1 MSRPITLA
9 NATSA
14 EDFETARELF
24 REYAASLTID
34 LCFQG
39 FSTELAS
46 LPAMYGPPGGCLIL
60 AKHDEAVVACVGVR
74 RFSDS
79 ECELKRLFVRES
91 ARGGGLGRTLTHAA
105 IRAARELGYSR
116 MLLDT
121 LDEMVAARGL
131 YASLGF
137 TAIPAFYPN
146 PSPGVHFMALD
157 LRAVQTAG

>member
-1 MSRPITLA
+1 MSRPVTLA

-14 EDFETARELF
+14 EDFDTARELF

-39 FSTELAS
+39 FSTELAN
-46 LPAMYGPPGGCLIL
+46 LPGMYGPPGGCLIL
-60 AKHDEAVVACVGVR
+60 AKDADGVVACVGVR

-79 ECELKRLFVRES
+79 ECELKRLFVRER
-91 ARGGGLGRTLTHAA
+91 ARGGGLGRTLTLAA
-105 IRAARELGYSR
+105 IRTARKFGYSR

-121 LDEMVAARGL
+121 LDEMVAARQL
-131 YASLGF
+131 YVSLGF
-137 TAIPAFYPN
+137 TAIEAFYPN
-146 PSPGVHFMALD
+146 PSPGVHFMAFD